1 MPQYANLVKSCGR
14 IALRL
19 RDAVYC
25 EPRHGK
31 WPNIGPVVQLVRM
44 PACHAGGRGFESR
57 PDRPNAFSASERAFF
72 ILQIS
77 AQSTRRISLL
87 PLLLCDR
94 PARLILPCRGRESR
108 RALVLP
114 EFDLA
119 VAVAST

>member
-1 MPQYANLVKSCGR
+1 MSNNGKRGGLPEINNWHCLTRLIVSRCGAWFYA
-14 IALRL
+14 RL
-19 RDAVYC
+19 
-25 EPRHGK
+25 
-31 WPNIGPVVQLVRM
+31 
-44 PACHAGGRGFESR
+44 SR